1 MTAVLAVRNII
12 GRMFYVAI
20 LFVLH
25 SLVFPH
31 GGGRT
36 QALVFPH
43 GGGRTQA
50 LSSTCKTDRAD
61 FTNLMSFL
69 PSNVIE
75 EISLTQALS
84 TNTLSLSSAWKTRR
98 RQ

>member
-12 GRMFYVAI
+12 GCIFYVAI

-36 QALVFPH
+36 QALS
-43 GGGRTQA
+43 A
-50 LSSTCKTDRAD
+50 TCKTDRAD
-61 FTNLMSFL
+61 FTNWMSFL